1 MEAECIQTET
11 EKSSLVYSMDIKEGM
26 TKNTYNIYTIENEDG
41 ITGLKGAIIKKDQLK
56 SIKKDG
62 KTFVYISDELKNDDN
77 QNKSKVET
85 SSVKSSSFD
94 SINAVIDVKN
104 EQIELLRKSMKWMK
118 KQYISEI
125 FRLEKNQKRII
136 EVFNS
141 EIKLLQSAFNEMR
154 SIYKPQIESNLKN
167 KIDETKADFINVKDF
182 FVLMKRY
189 NKTEQD
195 IKSIIFNGIKIGDK
209 RFIYN
214 KVEKKLLIL
223 NSDFLDLI

>member
-1 MEAECIQTET
+1 MERLVTTSQAAEILGL
-11 EKSSLVYSMDIKEGM
+11 SLQ
-26 TKNTYNIYTIENEDG
+26 G
-41 ITGLKGAIIKKDQLK
+41 IHYRIKKDQLK

-77 QNKSKVET
+77 QNKSKVEA
-85 SSVKSSSFD
+85 SSVKSSNFD

-104 EQIELLRKSMKWMK
+104 EQIELLKKSMKWMK

-154 SIYKPQIESNLKN
+154 SIYKPQIELNLKN

-189 NKTEQD
+189 NKTEQE
-195 IKSIIFNGIKIGDK
+195 IKSMIFNGIKIGDK

>member
-1 MEAECIQTET
+1 LERLVTTSEAAQILGL
-11 EKSSLVYSMDIKEGM
+11 SLQ
-26 TKNTYNIYTIENEDG
+26 G
-41 ITGLKGAIIKKDQLK
+41 IHYRIKKDQLK

-62 KTFVYISDELKNDDN
+62 KTFVYVDVDQKQEQTPVKT
-77 QNKSKVET
+77 KVET
-85 SSVKSSSFD
+85 VVNQQIIHDNSQA
-94 SINAVIDVKN
+94 IIDVKN
-104 EQIELLRKSMKWMK
+104 EQIELLQKSMKWMK

-154 SIYKPQIESNLKN
+154 SIYRPQIQQEIKTKPKSETEKKSN
-167 KIDETKADFINVKDF
+167 DFIMVKDF

-195 IKSIIFNGIKIGDK
+195 IRFIIFNAIKNGDK

-214 KVEKKLLIL
+214 KTDKKLLIL
-223 NSDFLDLI
+223 NSDFIDLI

>member
-1 MEAECIQTET
+1 MERLVTTTEAA
-11 EKSSLVYSMDIKEGM
+11 SILGLSLQ
-26 TKNTYNIYTIENEDG
+26 G
-41 ITGLKGAIIKKDQLK
+41 IHYRIKKDQLK

-62 KTFVYISDELKNDDN
+62 KTFVYINENMKNDSTESKAEPSSKN
-77 QNKSKVET
+77 QQTNSN
-85 SSVKSSSFD
+85 FD
-94 SINAVIDVKN
+94 AIIEVKN
-104 EQIELLRKSMKWMK
+104 EQIELLKKSMKWMK

-154 SIYKPQIESNLKN
+154 SIYKPQIEANLQSRTEVKN
-167 KIDETKADFINVKDF
+167 DFITVKDF
-182 FVLMKRY
+182 TVLMKRY
-189 NKTEQD
+189 NKTEKE
-195 IKSIIFNGIKIGDK
+195 IKSIIFECIKKSDR

-214 KVEKKLLIL
+214 KAEKKLLIL

>member
-1 MEAECIQTET
+1 MERLVTTSQAAEILGL
-11 EKSSLVYSMDIKEGM
+11 SLQ
-26 TKNTYNIYTIENEDG
+26 G
-41 ITGLKGAIIKKDQLK
+41 IHYRIKKNQLK

-62 KTFVYISDELKNDDN
+62 KIFVYIDDDAKVDN
-77 QNKSKVET
+77 TQTKVKVEST
-85 SSVKSSSFD
+85 SSKQTKFD
-94 SINAVIDVKN
+94 SNQAILDVKN
-104 EQIELLRKSMKWMK
+104 EQIDLLKRSMKWMK

-125 FRLEKNQKRII
+125 FRLERNQKRII

-154 SIYKPQIESNLKN
+154 SIYKPQLESNLKN
-167 KIDETKADFINVKDF
+167 KSEKTDNDFITVKDF

-189 NKTEQD
+189 NKTEQE
-195 IKSIIFNGIKIGDK
+195 IKMMIFNGIKANDK

-223 NSDFLDLI
+223 NSDFIDLI

>member
-1 MEAECIQTET
+1 MERLVTTSQAAEILGL
-11 EKSSLVYSMDIKEGM
+11 SLQ
-26 TKNTYNIYTIENEDG
+26 G
-41 ITGLKGAIIKKDQLK
+41 IHYRIKKDQLK

-77 QNKSKVET
+77 QNKSKVED
-85 SSVKSSSFD
+85 SSVKSSNFD

-104 EQIELLRKSMKWMK
+104 EQIELLKKSIKWMK

-154 SIYKPQIESNLKN
+154 SIYKPQIQNNFQQKPQNSR
-167 KIDETKADFINVKDF
+167 DFITVKDF
-182 FVLMKRY
+182 SVLMKRY
-189 NKTEQD
+189 NKTEQE
-195 IKSIIFNGIKIGDK
+195 IKNIIFKAIKDGDN

-223 NSDFLDLI
+223 NSDFLDLV

>member
-1 MEAECIQTET
+1 MERLVTTSQAAEILGL
-11 EKSSLVYSMDIKEGM
+11 SLQ
-26 TKNTYNIYTIENEDG
+26 G
-41 ITGLKGAIIKKDQLK
+41 IHYRIKKNQLK

-62 KTFVYISDELKNDDN
+62 KTFVYITDEIKSENSDI
-77 QNKSKVET
+77 KVEQT
-85 SSVKSSSFD
+85 RTNQPNSNFQA
-94 SINAVIDVKN
+94 IIDVKN
-104 EQIELLRKSMKWMK
+104 EQIELLKKSMKWMK

-154 SIYKPQIESNLKN
+154 SIYKPQLENNFKQ
-167 KIDETKADFINVKDF
+167 ETKNSEFITVKDF
-182 FVLMKRY
+182 SVLMKRY
-189 NKTEQD
+189 SKTEQQ
-195 IKSIIFNGIKIGDK
+195 IKNIIFKAIKNGDN

>member
-1 MEAECIQTET
+1 MERLVTTSQAAEILGL
-11 EKSSLVYSMDIKEGM
+11 SLQ
-26 TKNTYNIYTIENEDG
+26 G
-41 ITGLKGAIIKKDQLK
+41 IHYRIKKEQLK

-62 KTFVYISDELKNDDN
+62 KTFVYINDDE
-77 QNKSKVET
+77 KVENT
-85 SSVKSSSFD
+85 QTQSKVKSSTTQSTFD
-94 SINAVIDVKN
+94 AVQAVLDVKN
-104 EQIELLRKSMKWMK
+104 EQIDLLKKSMKWMK

-154 SIYKPQIESNLKN
+154 SIYKPQLEANLKN
-167 KIDETKADFINVKDF
+167 RNENLKSDFITVKDF
-182 FVLMKRY
+182 SVLMKRY
-189 NKTEQD
+189 NKTEQE
-195 IKSIIFNGIKIGDK
+195 IKSIIIECIKKSDK

>member
-1 MEAECIQTET
+1 MERLVTTAQAAEILGL
-11 EKSSLVYSMDIKEGM
+11 SLQ
-26 TKNTYNIYTIENEDG
+26 G
-41 ITGLKGAIIKKDQLK
+41 IHYRIKKEQLK

-85 SSVKSSSFD
+85 SSIKSSSFD

-104 EQIELLRKSMKWMK
+104 EQIELLKKSMKWMK

-154 SIYKPQIESNLKN
+154 SIYKPQIESNLKS
-167 KIDETKADFINVKDF
+167 KTEKVDSDFITVKDF
-182 FVLMKRY
+182 FVLMKRR
-189 NKTEQD
+189 NKTDQE
-195 IKSIIFNGIKIGDK
+195 IKNLILNSIKIGDK

-214 KVEKKLLIL
+214 KIEKKLLIL
-223 NSDFLDLI
+223 NSDFLDLL

>member
-1 MEAECIQTET
+1 MERLVTTSEAAQILGL
-11 EKSSLVYSMDIKEGM
+11 SLQ
-26 TKNTYNIYTIENEDG
+26 G
-41 ITGLKGAIIKKDQLK
+41 IHYRIKKEQLK

-62 KTFVYISDELKNDDN
+62 KTFVYVDDEQKHDETPTKTKAEPIRQTIHDN
-77 QNKSKVET
+77 SQA
-85 SSVKSSSFD
+85 
-94 SINAVIDVKN
+94 IIDVKN
-104 EQIELLRKSMKWMK
+104 EQIELLQKSMKWMK

-154 SIYKPQIESNLKN
+154 SIYKPQIQQEIKN
-167 KIDETKADFINVKDF
+167 KTEKESKDFIMVKDF

-189 NKTEQD
+189 NKTEQE
-195 IKSIIFNGIKIGDK
+195 IRLIIFNAIKNADN

-214 KVEKKLLIL
+214 KSEKKLLIL
-223 NSDFLDLI
+223 NSDFIDLI

>member
-1 MEAECIQTET
+1 MERLVTTSQAAEILGL
-11 EKSSLVYSMDIKEGM
+11 SLQ
-26 TKNTYNIYTIENEDG
+26 G
-41 ITGLKGAIIKKDQLK
+41 IHYRIKKDQLK

-62 KTFVYISDELKNDDN
+62 KIFVYISDELKNDDN
-77 QNKSKVET
+77 QNKSKVED
-85 SSVKSSSFD
+85 SSVKSSNFD

-118 KQYISEI
+118 KQYILEI

-189 NKTEQD
+189 NKTEQE
-195 IKSIIFNGIKIGDK
+195 IKSMILNRIKVGDK

>member
-1 MEAECIQTET
+1 MERLVTTSEAAQILGL
-11 EKSSLVYSMDIKEGM
+11 SLQ
-26 TKNTYNIYTIENEDG
+26 G
-41 ITGLKGAIIKKDQLK
+41 IHYRIKKEQLK

-62 KTFVYISDELKNDDN
+62 KTFVYVDESQKYIEEEATTVKVKEQTIKQNYVDN
-77 QNKSKVET
+77 SQA
-85 SSVKSSSFD
+85 
-94 SINAVIDVKN
+94 IIDVKN
-104 EQIELLRKSMKWMK
+104 EQIELLKKSMKWMK

-125 FRLEKNQKRII
+125 FRLEKNQKKII

-154 SIYKPQIESNLKN
+154 SVYKPQIQQEIKTKTEKQSN
-167 KIDETKADFINVKDF
+167 DFILVKDF
-182 FVLMKRY
+182 FILMKRY
-189 NKTEQD
+189 NKTEQE
-195 IKSIIFNGIKIGDK
+195 IRFIIFNAIKNADK

>member
-1 MEAECIQTET
+1 LERLVTTSQAAEILGL
-11 EKSSLVYSMDIKEGM
+11 SLQ
-26 TKNTYNIYTIENEDG
+26 G
-41 ITGLKGAIIKKDQLK
+41 IHYRIKKEQLK

-62 KTFVYISDELKNDDN
+62 KTFVYLDEDEKVD
-77 QNKSKVET
+77 KPESKVQAKPKAQT
-85 SSVKSSSFD
+85 ISTKQPSFD
-94 SINAVIDVKN
+94 AVQAVIDVKD
-104 EQIELLRKSMKWMK
+104 EQIELLKKSMKWMK

-154 SIYKPQIESNLKN
+154 SIYKPQIESNLRNQKKDN
-167 KIDETKADFINVKDF
+167 PLYDFITVKDF

-189 NKTEQD
+189 NKKEQE
-195 IKSIIFNGIKIGDK
+195 IKLIILNRIKIGDK